1 MGSGKRELCVGGRRK
16 KIGPALPKIR
26 ALEVCRLGDGVTLQR
41 HRFGTQFEVF
51 QVSVGVISRTVLLVA
66 FYFFFCACR
75 EGPKM
80 IYHYAR
86 EHCVCVA
93 GGVVFH

>member
-26 ALEVCRLGDGVTLQR
+26 ALEVCRLADGVTLQR

-51 QVSVGVISRTVLLVA
+51 QVSVAVISRTVLLVA
-66 FYFFFCACR
+66 FYFFFLCL
-75 EGPKM
+75 
-80 IYHYAR
+80 
-86 EHCVCVA
+86 
-93 GGVVFH
+93 

>member
-1 MGSGKRELCVGGRRK
+1 MGSGKRELCVGGRRT

-66 FYFFFCACR
+66 FYLFFSVPVEKGQR
-75 EGPKM
+75 LY
-80 IYHYAR
+80 IITLVNI
-86 EHCVCVA
+86 VCVWR
-93 GGVVFH
+93 VV